1 MTIDPDRAPDAGRIA
16 VVIPCYNDG
25 ATLEDAVESALAQDV
40 PLEVLV
46 VDDGSTDRATGAALA
61 RVAARGARVLRQENQ
76 GPAAARTAGL
86 RAARAEYAFPLDA
99 DDVLAPGGLR
109 LLRDA
114 LERHP
119 RAVASWGSVRH
130 FGGVE
135 FVQPSLPS
143 LDPWQLSY
151 QNHLPLGALYRREV
165 VLSVGGWCSVS
176 AYEDWD
182 LWMTLAER
190 GWTGVGVPA
199 VTVHY
204 RVHSG
209 RRVSDA
215 LARHAEQCAQLRA
228 RHPDLYAAR
237 RYHRRAS
244 PAPPLLKLALP
255 AIDALPLDP
264 TAKRLLGG
272 AATYVASGSGWSAL
286 LARVRV
292 DRIRRVA

>member
-1 MTIDPDRAPDAGRIA
+1 MRTDAEGARDAGRIA

-25 ATLEDAVESALAQDV
+25 ATLDQAVESALEQDV
-40 PLEVLV
+40 PVDVLV
-46 VDDGSTDRATGAALA
+46 VDDGSTDPDTEIALA
-61 RVAARGARVLRQENQ
+61 SVAARGAHVLRQENR

-114 LERHP
+114 LERNP

-130 FGGVE
+130 FGGVD

-151 QNHLPLGALYRREV
+151 QNHLPLGALYRRDV

-176 AYEDWD
+176 DYEDWD

-190 GWTGVGVPA
+190 GWTGVGVPT

-204 RVHSG
+204 RVHAG

-228 RHPDLYAAR
+228 RHPMLYEAR

-255 AIDALPLDP
+255 AIDVLPLDA
-264 TAKRLLGG
+264 TTKRLLGG
-272 AATYVASGSGWSAL
+272 AATYVAAGSGWGAL
-286 LARVRV
+286 IARARVH
-292 DRIRRVA
+292 RIRRVA